1 MSHPSLI
8 DTDYDA
14 AEVERRQRDAEVRQ
28 EARLELATRYEIA
41 VHAGDQLTVRCI
53 EALVADIDA
62 RTPHGPRLLAQI
74 RRNHPA
80 AA

>member
-8 DTDYDA
+8 AADYDA

-28 EARLELATRYEIA
+28 EARAEIDAFYGTAVKAGNAADVRY
-41 VHAGDQLTVRCI
+41 I

-80 AA
+80 A